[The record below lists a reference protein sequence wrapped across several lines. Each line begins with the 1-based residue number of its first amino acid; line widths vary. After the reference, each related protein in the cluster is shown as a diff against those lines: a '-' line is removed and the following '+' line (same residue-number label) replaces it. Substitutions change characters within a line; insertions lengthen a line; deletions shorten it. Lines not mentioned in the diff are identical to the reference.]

1 MENSEWPTVYDARK
15 LALNFR
21 SFKEFSAYH
30 LKIFKTFDNLK
41 TNFERRMIILV
52 VAECC
57 LKFNYII
64 FERYQVIVD
73 ILIRKL
79 VDGEFP
85 DKKYIKLLKRLSKKH
100 ILQAKLNY
108 IEWVLG
114 KTTLTYDCVK
124 YITQFIE

>member
-1 MENSEWPTVYDARK
+1 MENSEWPTVYDARE

-30 LKIFKTFDNLK
+30 LKLFKTFDGLK
-41 TNFERRMIILV
+41 TNLERRMIILV

-57 LKFNYII
+57 LKFNHII
-64 FERYQVIVD
+64 FEKYQVMVD

-114 KTTLTYDCVK
+114 KTILTYDCVK
-124 YITQFIE
+124 YITTFIE